1 MAKQSALR
9 LRGVVFF
16 QVIVSTWTLGDIA
29 MGSSK
34 KRAFTLVELL
44 VVIAIIGILIAL
56 LLPAVQAAREAA
68 RRSQCT
74 NNLKQIGLALHNY
87 HDVQRCFPLGAYTGV
102 GATYGYDSGTNWR
115 TEILPYLE
123 QGALYSKLTFN
134 GSYFSG
140 YSGLIFSGGNVVLQ
154 GLKVDVYLCPSSPID
169 PFVNATGTANDSK
182 SLMHHYVG
190 ISGAYPDPGS
200 RTSTSVCSANSSRGP
215 VCASG
220 LLVPNRI
227 KAARDATDGL
237 SNTIFVGEQ
246 SGKVGTD
253 PIAANYLG
261 GWNGVNCANLAAS
274 WGVADIT
281 SGANFYYCA
290 LTTVRWAI
298 NTQTTVSSSSS
309 QPYETNTILNSFHPG
324 GINTGVADGSVRF
337 LADTTDINVLLR
349 ACAADDGQ
357 TNTF

>member
-1 MAKQSALR
+1 LSALR
-9 LRGVVFF
+9 LRGVLFFGVFS
-16 QVIVSTWTLGDIA
+16 STGTLGGIA

-87 HDVQRCFPLGAYTGV
+87 HDVHRCFPLGAYTGI

-123 QGALYSKLTFN
+123 QGALYSQLTFN

-140 YSGLIFSGGNVVLQ
+140 YSGLFFNGGNVALS
-154 GLKVDVYLCPSSPID
+154 GLKLNAYLCPSSPIEA
-169 PFVNATGTANDSK
+169 FVNAPGTANDTQK
-182 SLMHHYVG
+182 SLMHQYVG
-190 ISGAYPDPGS
+190 ISGAYPDPAVPP
-200 RTSTSVCSANSSRGP
+200 RTTGFCSTNSSRGP

-227 KAARDATDGL
+227 RGTQHATDGT

-246 SGKVGTD
+246 SGKVGAN

-261 GWNGVNCANLAAS
+261 GWNGVNCANLAVS
-274 WGVADIT
+274 WGVADIPA
-281 SGANFYYCA
+281 GANFYYCA

-298 NTQTTVSSSSS
+298 NTQTTVVSSSS

-324 GINTGVADGSVRF
+324 GINAGVADGSVRF

-357 TNTF
+357 PNTF